1 MAASLRIAGVI
12 ALACLVTNAA
22 FAAPEARPAWMEPCE
37 LPSMTDKTSLDD
49 RIQLAGHEESAGS
62 VSCGDCGDGGND
74 CSGND
79 CAAGQMDCGC
89 ESTWDVTAGAIFL
102 HRSRPGQGAIL
113 TPIGGGGI
121 ISNAGDFGFDWDAG
135 PDVSISKQMANG
147 WIWDVRYFNDH
158 GSGATADYPGIT
170 GAHVFGI
177 NVLGITSLT
186 ANYFTKLDSGEINLC
201 KPMNDVFS
209 FLGGFRWIEVQ
220 DRLSYRYNNGVLI
233 TTFDDNNRL
242 FGGQLGMNL
251 ALLNSDS
258 RLRLNAAFKAG
269 AYSNFAENNFTANAI
284 FASNSSNRS
293 PVAFVGDIDISASY
307 QLTKHCAIRGG
318 YQLLWI
324 DELALAGNNAVSAA
338 ATGLGSGINT
348 DGPLFYNGA
357 TAAVE
362 FAW

>member
-1 MAASLRIAGVI
+1 M
-12 ALACLVTNAA
+12 
-22 FAAPEARPAWMEPCE
+22 
-37 LPSMTDKTSLDD
+37 
-49 RIQLAGHEESAGS
+49 
-62 VSCGDCGDGGND
+62 
-74 CSGND
+74 
-79 CAAGQMDCGC
+79 
-89 ESTWDVTAGAIFL
+89 TAGAIFL

-113 TPIGGGGI
+113 TPISGGGI
-121 ISNAGDFGFDWDAG
+121 ISNAGDFGFGWDAG

-158 GSGATADYPGIT
+158 GSGATADYPGIS
-170 GAHVFGI
+170 GAHVFGA

-201 KPMNDVFS
+201 RPMNEVCS
-209 FLGGFRWIEVQ
+209 FLAGFRWIQVQ
-220 DRLSYRYNNGVLI
+220 DQLSYSYNHGVLT

-251 ALLNSDS
+251 ALLNPDDP
-258 RLRLNAAFKAG
+258 LQLNTALKAG
-269 AYSNFAENNFTANAI
+269 AYSNAAENNFTANAI

-293 PVAFVGDIDISASY
+293 PVAFVGHIDISASY

-324 DELALAGNNAVSAA
+324 DELALASNNAVNAA
-338 ATGLGSGINT
+338 ANGLGSGIDT
-348 DGPLFYNGA
+348 GGPLFYNGA
-357 TAAVE
+357 TAAFE